1 MVRRRPGQSRS
12 AARRDAGL
20 FKQIEEWL
28 RVRTRQHRCKHL
40 FKGDDNYY
48 PPARQPPR
56 SLRVPSPVSRPESAG
71 CARPPQPGRHR
82 DDHRAWKARCL
93 PCQVDVQAPDGQW
106 IPKSKQATF
115 FPDDMTPQEVDEA
128 ISQAFRGREL
138 QPNDS
143 TAWDGRAGN
152 GMLIGGFTD
161 EPGGNRWKTVFPIME
176 SE

>member
-1 MVRRRPGQSRS
+1 MITGRGKHGVYR
-12 AARRDAGL
+12 AR
-20 FKQIEEWL
+20 
-28 RVRTRQHRCKHL
+28 
-40 FKGDDNYY
+40 
-48 PPARQPPR
+48 
-56 SLRVPSPVSRPESAG
+56 
-71 CARPPQPGRHR
+71 
-82 DDHRAWKARCL
+82 
-93 PCQVDVQAPDGQW
+93 VDVQAPDGQW